1 MMWELY
7 EVWQEDENGHEN
19 LIDTTKSLKE
29 AMELSAQILA
39 EDSGIIHIYREDE
52 DDYKEVKRLTLDES
66 GAIITV

>member
-19 LIDTTKSLKE
+19 LVDTTKSLKE
-29 AMELSAQILA
+29 AMELSAKMLA
-39 EDSGIIHIYREDE
+39 EDAGIIHIYREDE

-66 GAIITV
+66 GTIINL